1 MYLNV
6 TVATPPVGN
15 GISHKSIKGTKY
27 VYYEHGRRYDSK
39 RGYTVP
45 QTTSIGKICE
55 EDDSVM
61 YPNANYLKF
70 FPEAELSEELPLSVR
85 SGCLNKDMA
94 RGKMDVAT
102 RLERQEKKI
111 LKMSEDL
118 ERAKEDYKL
127 LQEEKKKDD
136 IKKITP

>member
-1 MYLNV
+1 M
-6 TVATPPVGN
+6 
-15 GISHKSIKGTKY
+15 
-27 VYYEHGRRYDSK
+27 
-39 RGYTVP
+39 
-45 QTTSIGKICE
+45 
-55 EDDSVM
+55 M

-94 RGKMDVAT
+94 GRKMDVAT